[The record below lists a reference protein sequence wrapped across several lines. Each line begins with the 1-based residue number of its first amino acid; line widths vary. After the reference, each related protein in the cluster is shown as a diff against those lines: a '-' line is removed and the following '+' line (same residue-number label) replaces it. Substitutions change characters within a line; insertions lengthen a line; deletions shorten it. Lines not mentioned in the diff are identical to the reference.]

1 MYALKRLCLLP
12 IVSIALGCTPWQG
25 VAQSPPPTGDVQNT
39 PARTASVATPHHA
52 TARPQPTLSSPTQQ
66 PLPPDTAMTL
76 VRLPC
81 MGSCPVYTLHIQA
94 NGDVQFTGTQ
104 YVKAQGTQTA
114 HLPAE
119 EVQHL
124 VAQFTALHFFTLH
137 DFYGKMGDCT
147 VYATDTDSLRL
158 TLRMA
163 SQEKTVEGYLGCVEG
178 RDAEGLV
185 ALGELM
191 DTTVNSAQWISAS

>member
-1 MYALKRLCLLP
+1 MYALKRLCLLS
-12 IVSIALGCTPWQG
+12 IVSMALGCTPWQG
-25 VAQSPPPTGDVQNT
+25 VAQSPQSTVEQQPT
-39 PARTASVATPHHA
+39 PAHTPSVATLLSA
-52 TARPQPTLSSPTQQ
+52 TARPQRDISPPTQQ

-114 HLPAE
+114 HIPSE
-119 EVQHL
+119 QVQHL
-124 VAQFTALHFFTLH
+124 VQEFTALHFFTLH
-137 DFYGKMGDCT
+137 DYYGRMGECT

-163 SQEKTVEGYLGCVEG
+163 SKEKTVEVYLGCVAG
-178 RDAEGLV
+178 SDAERLV
-185 ALGELM
+185 ALGQLM
-191 DTTVNSAQWISAS
+191 DTTVNSTQWISE